1 MVVTEAKSVE
11 RLLILGERVLKD
23 STHIFEGHDLESEA
37 EELMALCLDT
47 EPEDLVMELEP
58 ATRVRERYL
67 SLIARRAAGE
77 PLPFLTGRIEFYGL
91 DLEVTPGAF
100 VPRPSSELTVSRALR
115 KLRRRRSP
123 KIVDVC
129 TGAGPIALA
138 LAAELPR
145 SEVWGADI
153 SPEGLRQARRNAR
166 LLGIDNAS
174 FIAGDMYDPLPHKLR
189 GAVDLIAGHVP
200 YVPIDEIDDL
210 PAEVVEHEPLST
222 LSDETDD
229 GLVLMRRAIE
239 EAPKWLK
246 PGGWLLLEVSD
257 DLTGVLRRMCRKV
270 GLEDRGAHTD
280 EDRLSMVVEA
290 RSR

>member
-1 MVVTEAKSVE
+1 MTEAKSVE
-11 RLLILGERVLKD
+11 RLLHLGERVLTD
-23 STHIFEGHDLESEA
+23 STHIFEGHDLEWET
-37 EELMALCLDT
+37 EELMALTLDIDV
-47 EPEDLVMELEP
+47 EDLAMDLQP
-58 ATRVRERYL
+58 TKRQREHYL

-100 VPRPSSELTVSRALR
+100 VPRPSSELTVARALR
-115 KLRRRRSP
+115 KLRLRPSP

-138 LAAELPR
+138 LAAELTG

-153 SPEGLRQARRNAR
+153 SMEGLRQARRNAR
-166 LLGIDNAS
+166 GLKIDNVS
-174 FIAGDMYDPLPHKLR
+174 FIASDMYGSLPSKLR
-189 GAVDLIAGHVP
+189 GSVDLIAGHVP

-210 PAEVVEHEPLST
+210 PAEVIDHEPLST

-239 EAPKWLK
+239 EAPEWLK

-257 DLTGVLRRMCRKV
+257 DLTTVLRRMCRKA
-270 GLEDRGAHTD
+270 GLEDKGAHTD

>member
-1 MVVTEAKSVE
+1 VTEARSVE
-11 RLLILGERVLKD
+11 RLLTLGERVLKD
-23 STHIFEGHDLESEA
+23 STHIFEGHDLEWEA
-37 EELMALCLDT
+37 EELIALILDT
-47 EPEDLVMELEP
+47 EPEDLDLEMELNK
-58 ATRVRERYL
+58 RQRERYL

-115 KLRRRRSP
+115 KLRRRPAP

-138 LAAELPR
+138 LAAELAG
-145 SEVWGADI
+145 SEVWGADN
-153 SPEGLRQARRNAR
+153 STEGLRQARRNAKG
-166 LLGIDNAS
+166 LGIDNAS
-174 FIAGDMYDPLPHKLR
+174 FIISDMYDSLPQRLW
-189 GAVDLIAGHVP
+189 GSVDLIAGHVP

-210 PAEVVEHEPLST
+210 PAEVIEHEPLST
-222 LSDETDD
+222 LSDETND

-239 EAPKWLK
+239 EAPRLLK

-257 DLTGVLRRMCRKV
+257 DLTGVLRRMCRKA
-270 GLEDRGAHTD
+270 GLEDKGAHTD

>member
-1 MVVTEAKSVE
+1 MTEAKSVE
-11 RLLILGERVLKD
+11 RLLHLGERVLTD
-23 STHIFEGHDLESEA
+23 STHIFEGHDLEWET
-37 EELMALCLDT
+37 EELMALTLDIDV
-47 EPEDLVMELEP
+47 EDLAMDLQP
-58 ATRVRERYL
+58 TKRQREHYL

-100 VPRPSSELTVSRALR
+100 VPRPSSELTVARALR
-115 KLRRRRSP
+115 KLRLRPSP

-138 LAAELPR
+138 LAAELTG

-153 SPEGLRQARRNAR
+153 SIEGLRQARRNATG
-166 LLGIDNAS
+166 LQIDNVS
-174 FIAGDMYDPLPHKLR
+174 FIVSDMYDSLPRKLR
-189 GAVDLIAGHVP
+189 GSVDLIAGHVP

-210 PAEVVEHEPLST
+210 PAEVIDHEPLST

-239 EAPKWLK
+239 EAPTWLK

-257 DLTGVLRRMCRKV
+257 DLTTVLRRMCRKA
-270 GLEDRGAHTD
+270 GLEDKGAHTD

>member
-1 MVVTEAKSVE
+1 MTEAKSVE
-11 RLLILGERVLKD
+11 RLLHLGERVLTD
-23 STHIFEGHDLESEA
+23 STHIFEGHDLEWET
-37 EELMALCLDT
+37 EELMALTLDIDV
-47 EPEDLVMELEP
+47 EDLAMDLQP
-58 ATRVRERYL
+58 TKRQREHYL

-77 PLPFLTGRIEFYGL
+77 PFPFLTGRIEFYGL

-100 VPRPSSELTVSRALR
+100 VPRPSSELTVARALR
-115 KLRRRRSP
+115 KLRLRPSP

-138 LAAELPR
+138 LAAELTG

-153 SPEGLRQARRNAR
+153 SIEGLRQARRNATG
-166 LLGIDNAS
+166 LKIDNVS
-174 FIAGDMYDPLPHKLR
+174 FIVSDMYDSLPGKLR
-189 GAVDLIAGHVP
+189 GSVDLIAGHVP

-210 PAEVVEHEPLST
+210 PAEVIDHEPLST

-239 EAPKWLK
+239 EAPTWLK

-257 DLTGVLRRMCRKV
+257 DLTTVLRRMCRKA
-270 GLEDRGAHTD
+270 GLEDKGAHTD